1 MAERTPTQEICAFW
15 NACRSR
21 LPEKIKIQNQEI
33 PEAWGF
39 GDGPRMADELGALVL
54 EGKKTA
60 TCGILWEYEAEG
72 EALPKPGELSIILNG
87 EGLPMC
93 LIETTEVRVVPFD
106 QVDAQFAYE
115 EGEDDRTLESWRKEH
130 WKFFSRYLVQLDRQP
145 EMDMPLVCERFRVL
159 LTLADLKP
167 FK

>member
-1 MAERTPTQEICAFW
+1 MSDKTPPHEIHAFW
-15 NACRSR
+15 DACQSS
-21 LPEKIKIQNQEI
+21 LPEEMKYQNQDI

-87 EGLPMC
+87 EGLPLC
-93 LIETTEVRVVPFD
+93 LIETTEVRVVPYD
-106 QVDAQFAYE
+106 QVDTQFAFE
-115 EGEDDRTLESWRKEH
+115 EGEDDRTLESWRREH

-145 EMDMPLVCERFRVL
+145 AMDMPLVCERFRLVV
-159 LTLADLKP
+159 TPADLKSD
-167 FK
+167 K